1 MFTSFSAAL
10 TGLDAAQVGVDTV
23 GTNLAN
29 LDTTGYKASTVS
41 FYDLVAQNL
50 GLGNGSSVGLGTGQ
64 PQVSPNFSQG
74 AIQTTNGAL
83 DGAIQGDGFFVVQD
97 PSTGA
102 IQYTRAGNFEVD
114 ANGNLVTSTG
124 QFVQGWTQTAGV
136 LNTNGAITNITIPS
150 GALQPPVATANMTI
164 DMNLNAGATVGAAD
178 GTFTTPV
185 TVYDSLG
192 NSHVLTFTFTE
203 TAANSWTY
211 AVTIPG
217 ADVTAGKAGTPFAI
231 PNATGTLTFDSN
243 GNLTA
248 PALAKNPIAIAIP
261 GLTDGATDLA
271 VNWSV
276 YNPDGTARIS
286 QFATPTAV
294 ASESQDGEAAAQL
307 THVSLSNGGEI
318 LAQFSNGQQL
328 AVAQLALAS
337 IRNPDS
343 LTSVGDN
350 NFEVSAKTAAPAIG
364 VPNTGGRGTVLAG
377 ALESSTVDIA
387 QEFTNLIT
395 FQRSYEASAKVI
407 TTTDTLTQ
415 DTINLIQG

>member
-29 LDTTGYKASTVS
+29 LNTTGYKASVVS

-64 PQVSPNFSQG
+64 PLVMPNFSQG

-102 IQYTRAGNFEVD
+102 TEYTRAGNFQVD

-124 QFVQGWTQTAGV
+124 QFVQGWTQSGGV
-136 LNTNGAITNITIPS
+136 LNTTGAITDITIPS
-150 GALQPPVATANMTI
+150 GALQPPVATANMSI
-164 DMNLNAGATVGAAD
+164 DMNLDASATVGAPN
-178 GTFTTPV
+178 GTFSTPV

-192 NSHVLTFTFTE
+192 TSHVLTFTFTL
-203 TAANSWTY
+203 TGANTWDY

-217 ADVTAGKAGTPFAI
+217 ADVTAGKAGTPYAI
-231 PNATGTLTFDSN
+231 PNATGTLTFGGN
-243 GNLTA
+243 GVLTA
-248 PALAKNPIAIAIP
+248 PTIAKNPLAIAIP
-261 GLTDGATDLA
+261 GLTDGANNLA
-271 VNWSV
+271 VNWSL
-276 YNPDGTARIS
+276 YNSDGTPKIS

-294 ASESQDGEAAAQL
+294 ATESQDGTAAAQL
-307 THVSLSNGGEI
+307 THISLSNGGEI
-318 LAQFSNGQQL
+318 LAQYSNGQQL

-350 NFEVSAKTAAPAIG
+350 NFVVSAKTAAPAVG
-364 VPNTGGRGTVLAG
+364 APNTGGRGNVLSG

-387 QEFTNLIT
+387 QQFTNLIT

>member
-29 LDTTGYKASTVS
+29 LDTTGYKAATVS

-64 PQVSPNFSQG
+64 PQVTTEFTQG
-74 AIQTTNGAL
+74 AIQTTGGAL

-102 IQYTRAGNFEVD
+102 TEYTRAGNFQVD
-114 ANGNLVTSTG
+114 ANGNLMTATG
-124 QFVQGWTQTAGV
+124 QYVQGWSSTAGV
-136 LNTNGAITNITIPS
+136 LNTSGAIGNITIPS
-150 GALQPPVATANMTI
+150 GALQPPVATTSMSI
-164 DMNLNAGATVGAAD
+164 SMNLNAAATVGGTT
-178 GTFTTPV
+178 GTFTTPI

-192 NSHVLTFTFTE
+192 NSHVLTMTFTE
-203 TAANSWTY
+203 TASNSWTY

-217 ADVTAGKAGTPFAI
+217 ADVKAGTAGSPYAI
-231 PNATGTLTFDSN
+231 PNATGTLTFDAN
-243 GNLTA
+243 GNLLT
-248 PALAKNPIAIAIP
+248 PAAANSPIAIKVP
-261 GLTDGATDLA
+261 GLTDGANDLA
-271 VNWSV
+271 VNWSL
-276 YNPDGTARIS
+276 YNTDGTPNIT

-294 ASESQDGEAAAQL
+294 ATESQDGEAAAQL
-307 THVSLSNGGEI
+307 THISLSNGGEI

-343 LTSVGDN
+343 MTSVGDN
-350 NFEVSAKTAAPAIG
+350 NFQVSAQTAIPAIG
-364 VPNTGGRGTVLAG
+364 TPNTGGRGNILSG
-377 ALESSTVDIA
+377 SLESSTVDIA

>member
-10 TGLDAAQVGVDTV
+10 TGLDAAQIGVDTV

-29 LDTTGYKASTVS
+29 LDTTGYKAASVS

-64 PQVSPNFSQG
+64 PQVTTEFTQG
-74 AIQTTNGAL
+74 AIQTTGGAL

-102 IQYTRAGNFEVD
+102 TEYTRAGNFQVD
-114 ANGNLVTSTG
+114 ANGNLMTATG
-124 QFVQGWTQTAGV
+124 QFVQGWSATGGV
-136 LNTNGAITNITIPS
+136 LNTSGTIGNITIPS
-150 GALQPPVATANMTI
+150 GALQPPLATANMS
-164 DMNLNAGATVGAAD
+164 MSLNLNAAATVGGTD
-178 GTFTTPV
+178 GTFTTPI

-192 NSHVLTFTFTE
+192 NSHVLTMTFTE
-203 TAANSWTY
+203 TAANTWTY
-211 AVTIPG
+211 GVTIPG
-217 ADVTAGKAGTPFAI
+217 GDVKAGTAGTPYAI
-231 PNATGTLTFDSN
+231 PNATGTLTFDGN
-243 GNLTA
+243 GNLLTPTA
-248 PALAKNPIAIAIP
+248 AKNPIAIKLT
-261 GLTDGATDLA
+261 GLNDGASDQT

-276 YNPDGTARIS
+276 YNPDGTPNIT
-286 QFATPTAV
+286 QYATPTAV
-294 ASESQDGEAAAQL
+294 ATETQDGQAAAQL
-307 THVSLSNGGEI
+307 THISMSNGGEI
-318 LAQFSNGQQL
+318 LAQYSNGQQL

-337 IRNPDS
+337 IRNPSS

-350 NFEVSAKTAAPAIG
+350 NFEVSANTAIPAVG
-364 VPNTGGRGTVLAG
+364 TPNTGGRGNILAG
-377 ALESSTVDIA
+377 SLESSTVDIA

-415 DTINLIQG
+415 DTINLIQA